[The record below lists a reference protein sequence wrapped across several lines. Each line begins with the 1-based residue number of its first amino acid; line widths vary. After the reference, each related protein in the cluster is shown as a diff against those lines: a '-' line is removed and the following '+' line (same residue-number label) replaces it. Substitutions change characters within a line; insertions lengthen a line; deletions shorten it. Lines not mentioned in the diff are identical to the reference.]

1 MKKYII
7 LSLTALFSFGMLNS
21 CSEKEAEVVPEED
34 VELKTEKKEFTGELP
49 ELSVYNLP
57 SNWTNQNG
65 EDIQLED
72 LKGDVVVAV
81 MIYTTCKAAC
91 PRLVADV
98 RRIYDKVS
106 DKANKQVKYVFVSID
121 PDTDTPERMKEFAKE
136 NEMDSDQWVFLRGD
150 IDDTR
155 EFAAVLAVS
164 YKRISPLDFSHS
176 NIISVFDQEGVLV
189 HQKEGL
195 GVDDSETIEVIEK
208 LAM

>member
-1 MKKYII
+1 MKRYVIF
-7 LSLTALFSFGMLNS
+7 SLTALLSFGMLYS
-21 CSEKEAEVVPEED
+21 CSENEEKEVKEE
-34 VELKTEKKEFTGELP
+34 ELETERKEFTGELS

-57 SNWTNQNG
+57 SDWTNQNG
-65 EDIQLED
+65 EEIKLED
-72 LKGDVVVAV
+72 LKGDIVVAV

-121 PDTDTPERMKEFAKE
+121 PETDTPERMKEFAKE
-136 NEMDSDQWVFLRGD
+136 NEMDNDQWVFLRGD
-150 IDDTR
+150 IEDTR

-164 YKRISPLDFSHS
+164 YKRISPIDFSHS
-176 NIISVFDQEGVLV
+176 NIISVFDKEGVLV

-195 GVDDSETIEVIEK
+195 GVDDSATIEAIEK